1 VDEKTLARL
10 RRIGGD
16 ELVREIIELFL
27 SDSEAR
33 LGALRTAL
41 DSDDADSVSFAAHS
55 LRSSCGNVGAIAA
68 ADHCGRLE
76 QLARDGSLDAAAWV
90 SGALEREMTAY
101 CARLRRHLSDVQQ
114 TARPAA
120 S

>member
-16 ELVREIIELFL
+16 ELVREIIGLFL
-27 SDSEAR
+27 SDAEVR
-33 LGALRTAL
+33 LATCRAAL
-41 DSDDADSVSFAAHS
+41 DGDDADGVSFSAHS
-55 LRSSCGNVGAIAA
+55 LRSSCGNVGATAA
-68 ADHCGRLE
+68 ADHCGQLE
-76 QLARDGSLDAAAWV
+76 QLARDGALESATWV
-90 SGALEREMTAY
+90 FRALERELAAY
-101 CARLRRHLSDVQQ
+101 CARLRRHLVDSAQ